1 MRLISLKLENFRQ
14 HADTEIVFPAEGLTG
29 ILGAN
34 ESGKSTVVEAIEW
47 ILFGARATRG
57 TVKSIRWTGAVGR
70 QIARGELVF
79 EVGGAVYRCKRTEN
93 DATLKIEGRAAPI
106 ASSLTGVDSM
116 VPQILGMDLDEFAA
130 TYLCRQKDLNRL
142 ASMGGTERNQFVL
155 KTMGVGK
162 VDRALKA
169 CRSVKNN
176 LKNEVQGLKEGLGER
191 EPLEEEKRVAAEA
204 ADQGVAAHHEAEQKV
219 ADTEI
224 QHTSAKEALDAS
236 TEKQNQHRE
245 LEQKRTQASGEID
258 SAEREL
264 SRLRNEEEK
273 ATEAR
278 ERVAKADEQLAD
290 LKILREERDSIREAK
305 ARANERIRLQR
316 SIDEQTSEIAALKE
330 KADELADSMPEEP
343 LANLIGL
350 SDAQQE
356 LAVLQEDRKNRL
368 IEAEKARAVALS
380 RSEEIGK
387 QLQTISDVGSDG
399 KCPTCTKV
407 IGDDFDT
414 ICSALSEIVTQ
425 AEKDAAELQKKIDA
439 LKTPS
444 DEEMELQAR
453 IDGLQ
458 ERAAAA
464 KQAREKR
471 EQITARL
478 QELRAD
484 ISRKERILSEN
495 RTELTGMPGGAYN
508 QDRLTEVETRIQNL
522 EKLEEQIRADRSLAD
537 RIPSIQEEK
546 QRRTKQVELGHEV
559 ITGVSREIEALV
571 FDAEKHREIFLAAE
585 KAREDLTG
593 AKAAR
598 ARAEEAMKGARD
610 RLERAEKALQ
620 GYDERAESLKAKLGS
635 LKIHERTSERLAD
648 FRTAMAASIRPE
660 LEELTSGFV
669 HILTDG
675 RHEAVSLTEEFEV
688 VMQESGLDME
698 VVSGGTEDISS
709 IALRLAI
716 SQMIAERAGHPLSLL
731 IFDEPFGS
739 LDETRRRN
747 VITLLE
753 RLKATFE
760 QVLVVTHVDEVKDTV
775 DQVLQV
781 EFDEMSNRSR
791 VQADWGMEVSDE
803 PEEVPEET
811 PEVAELVSELA

>member
-1 MRLISLKLENFRQ
+1 MKLISLKLENFRQ
-14 HADTEIVFPAEGLTG
+14 HADTEITFPITGLTG

-34 ESGKSTVVEAIEW
+34 ESGKSTVVEAVEW

-57 TVKSIRWTGAVGR
+57 TVKSIRWTGATGR

-79 EVGGAVYRCKRTEN
+79 EVGGTVYRCKRTEN
-93 DATLKIEGRAAPI
+93 DASLKIEGQATPVAASI
-106 ASSLTGVDSM
+106 SGVDSM
-116 VPQILGMDLDEFAA
+116 IPRILGMDLDEFSA

-142 ASMGGTERNQFVL
+142 SIMGGTDRKQFVL
-155 KTMGVGK
+155 KLMGVGK
-162 VDRALKA
+162 VDQALRSCRAT
-169 CRSVKNN
+169 KNA

-191 EPLEEEKRVAAEA
+191 EPLEEEKRVAQAVEA
-204 ADQGVAAHHEAEQKV
+204 AEQSAHHEAEQKV
-219 ADTEI
+219 TDTEV
-224 QHTSAKEALDAS
+224 QYTSAKEALDTS

-245 LEQKRTQASGEID
+245 LEQKRTQASGEIN

-264 SRLRNEEEK
+264 TRLRNDEEK

-305 ARANERIRLQR
+305 ARANERIRLQKL
-316 SIDEQTSEIAALKE
+316 IDEQTSEISALKE
-330 KADELADSMPEEP
+330 KADEFAGSIPEEP
-343 LANLIGL
+343 MANLIGL
-350 SDAQQE
+350 SEAQQE
-356 LAVLQEDRKNRL
+356 LPVLQEDRKTRL

-387 QLQTISDVGSDG
+387 QLQTISALGPDG
-399 KCPTCTKV
+399 ECPTCTKV
-407 IGDDFDT
+407 IGEDYDT
-414 ICSALSEIVTQ
+414 IHSALSEIVTQ
-425 AEKDAAELQKKIDA
+425 AEKDAIDLQKKIDS
-439 LKTPS
+439 LKSPT

-453 IDGLQ
+453 IEELQ
-458 ERAAAA
+458 ERAAAV

-471 EQITARL
+471 EQITTRIREI
-478 QELRAD
+478 QEEVT
-484 ISRKERILSEN
+484 RKEQVLSEN
-495 RTELTGMPGGAYN
+495 RNELAGMPGGAYN

-522 EKLEEQIRADRSLAD
+522 EKLEEQVRADRSLAD
-537 RIPSIQEEK
+537 RLPSIQEEK
-546 QRRTKQVELGHEV
+546 QRRTKQVDLGQEV
-559 ITGVSREIEALV
+559 ITEVNRDIEVLG
-571 FDAEKHREIFLAAE
+571 FNAERHQEIFRDTE

-593 AKAAR
+593 AKTAR
-598 ARAEEAMKGARD
+598 ARAEEALKGARD

-620 GYDERAESLKAKLGS
+620 GYDERAESLNAKQES
-635 LKIHERTSERLAD
+635 LRIHERASERLAD

-660 LEELTSGFV
+660 LEELTSGFI

-675 RHEAVSLTEEFEV
+675 RHEAVTLTEEFDV
-688 VMQESGLDME
+688 VLQEGGLDME

-731 IFDEPFGS
+731 VFDEPFGS

-747 VITLLE
+747 VTDLLD

-760 QVLVVTHVDEVKDTV
+760 QVLVVTHVDEVKNTV
-775 DQVLQV
+775 DQVLLV
-781 EFDEMSNRSR
+781 EFDESKSRSQ
-791 VQADWGMEVSDE
+791 VMADWAMEVPGE
-803 PEEVPEET
+803 PEEVPEQTQET
-811 PEVAELVSELA
+811 AELVSESA